1 MQLASL
7 HFHERTFMT
16 VSFADLRTLGFSAS
30 HKIVLD
36 VDGTPRFVALAGAS
50 SASAPAV
57 YLWLA
62 HAATTD
68 LGEVLYVGKAGKGV
82 ARRSGQHQSGFSNS
96 GTGRKNAAALRDI
109 LTDESMSVT
118 VMARTSETVTLFGKT
133 VSIYATEEDALCALF
148 GPRLN
153 RAAFPEVTGPDEAT
167 SNVAGKSDSDIKPAP
182 KSGVADAVLAEGDRS
197 QIAALINSRLRVQDE
212 GTVDDMIGQVEAYGP
227 QDVARLE
234 RLLDVLEARLLAPE
248 HALKLIG
255 GYTDQPKGCNG
266 ITTLGFGRL
275 VERNFAP
282 KGWVA
287 RIYLTASPRVSF
299 PLNALNVGARG
310 RVEKNDK
317 LFAPLDVDAF
327 LRDPDAFLAHDYL
340 R

>member
-1 MQLASL
+1 
-7 HFHERTFMT
+7 MT
-16 VSFADLRTLGFSAS
+16 VSFADLHTLGFSAS
-30 HKIVLD
+30 YKIVLD
-36 VDGTPRFVALAGAS
+36 VDGTPRFLALAGAS

-68 LGEVLYVGKAGKGV
+68 VGEVLYVGKAGKGV
-82 ARRSGQHQSGFSNS
+82 ARRSGQHQGGFSNS

-109 LTDESMSVT
+109 LADRSMSVT

-133 VSIYATEEDALCALF
+133 VSMYATEEDALCALF

-153 RAAFPEVTGPDEAT
+153 RAVFPEVTGSDEAT
-167 SNVAGKSDSDIKPAP
+167 PDAVEKPDSDIKPAP
-182 KSGVADAVLAEGDRS
+182 QSGVANEVLTEGDRS
-197 QIAALINSRLRVQDE
+197 RIVALINSRLRVHDE

-227 QDVARLE
+227 QDLARLE
-234 RLLDVLEARLLAPE
+234 GLLDVLEARLLAPE

-255 GYTDQPKGCNG
+255 GYADQPKGCNG

-287 RIYLTASPRVSF
+287 RIYLTSSPRVSF
-299 PLNALNVGARG
+299 PLCMLNVAARD
-310 RVEKNDK
+310 RVETNDK

-327 LRDPDAFLAHDYL
+327 LSDQGAFLAHDYL

>member
-1 MQLASL
+1 
-7 HFHERTFMT
+7 MT
-16 VSFADLRTLGFSAS
+16 VSFAHLHKLGFSAS

-36 VDGTPRFVALAGAS
+36 ADGTPRFVGLAGAS
-50 SASAPAV
+50 MASAPAV

-62 HAATTD
+62 HAAGTD
-68 LGEVLYVGKAGKGV
+68 GGEVLYVGKAGKGV
-82 ARRSGQHQSGFSNS
+82 ARRSGQHQGGFTNS
-96 GTGRKNAAALRDI
+96 GTGRKNAEALREI
-109 LTDESMSVT
+109 LADKAMSVT

-133 VSIYATEEDALCALF
+133 VSMYATEEDALCALF

-153 RAAFPEVTGPDEAT
+153 RAAFPEVTGSEETTWDVVKKPV
-167 SNVAGKSDSDIKPAP
+167 NGIKPAP
-182 KSGVADAVLAEGDRS
+182 HSGVADVALAEGDRS
-197 QIAALINSRLRVQDE
+197 KITALINSRLRVQDE
-212 GTVDDMIGQVEAYGP
+212 GTVDDMVGQVEAYGP
-227 QDVARLE
+227 QDLARLE
-234 RLLDVLEARLLAPE
+234 GLLDVLEGRLLAPD

-287 RIYLTASPRVSF
+287 RIYLTPSPRVSF
-299 PLNALNVGARG
+299 PLNALNVGARD
-310 RVEKNDK
+310 RVETNDK
-317 LFAPLDVDAF
+317 LFAPLDVDEF
-327 LRDPDAFLAHDYL
+327 LRDPDAFLAQDYL

>member
-1 MQLASL
+1 MQPASL

-16 VSFADLRTLGFSAS
+16 VSFADLHTLGFSAS

-36 VDGTPRFVALAGAS
+36 ADGAPRFVVLAGTSMAS
-50 SASAPAV
+50 TPAV

-62 HAATTD
+62 HAAGTD
-68 LGEVLYVGKAGKGV
+68 VGEVLYVGKAGKGV
-82 ARRSGQHQSGFSNS
+82 ARRSGQHQGGFTNS

-109 LTDESMSVT
+109 LADKTMSVT
-118 VMARTSETVTLFGKT
+118 VMARTSETATLFGKT
-133 VSIYATEEDALCALF
+133 VSMYATEEDALCALF

-153 RAAFPEVTGPDEAT
+153 RAAFPEVAGLDEVK
-167 SNVAGKSDSDIKPAP
+167 SESVAKPVGEPGRMPLA
-182 KSGVADAVLAEGDRS
+182 SVIEADVAEGDRS

-212 GTVDDMIGQVEAYGP
+212 GTVDDMVGQVEAYGP
-227 QDVARLE
+227 QDLARLE
-234 RLLDVLEARLLAPE
+234 GLLQVLEARLLAPD

-255 GYTDQPKGCNG
+255 GYTEQPKGCNG
-266 ITTLGFGRL
+266 VTTLGFGRL

-287 RIYLTASPRVSF
+287 RIYLTPSPRVSF
-299 PLNALNVGARG
+299 PLNALNVGARD
-310 RVEKNDK
+310 RVETNDK

-327 LRDPDAFLAHDYL
+327 LRDPDAFLAHEYL

>member
-1 MQLASL
+1 
-7 HFHERTFMT
+7 MT
-16 VSFADLRTLGFSAS
+16 VSFADLQALGFSAS
-30 HKIVLD
+30 HKIVRD
-36 VDGTPRFVALAGAS
+36 ANGAPRFDVLAGAS
-50 SASAPAV
+50 MASAPAV

-62 HAATTD
+62 HAAGAE

-82 ARRSGQHQSGFSNS
+82 ARRSGQHQGGFTNS
-96 GTGRKNAAALRDI
+96 GTGRKNAAALCDI
-109 LTDESMSVT
+109 LADKAMSVT

-133 VSIYATEEDALCALF
+133 VSMYATEEDALCALF

-153 RAAFPEVTGPDEAT
+153 RAAFPEVTGSDET
-167 SNVAGKSDSDIKPAP
+167 MPKVVERPVRDIKPTLQ
-182 KSGVADAVLAEGDRS
+182 SSVADAVLAEGDRS
-197 QIAALINSRLRVQDE
+197 RIAALINSRLRVQDE
-212 GTVDDMIGQVEAYGP
+212 GTVDDMIGQVEAYGAE
-227 QDVARLE
+227 DLARLE
-234 RLLDVLEARLLAPE
+234 ALLEVLEVRLLEPD

-287 RIYLTASPRVSF
+287 RVYLTPSPRVSF
-299 PLNALNVGARG
+299 PLNALNVGARD
-310 RVEKNDK
+310 RVETNDK

-327 LRDPDAFLAHDYL
+327 LCDPDAFLAHECL